1 MKKTFIMLLA
11 MAGVASAAEPFA
23 EFFVVGDGS
32 HNNDTGW
39 NGGPP
44 TQLVVGTKD
53 AETSEITALGTAQTW
68 AHVGC
73 VTFDSNAGTMTT
85 DGTGTVQY
93 LNKNQ
98 SGITLNSMS
107 YSFDASWTQNE
118 SGTSYFTAL
127 GEDGN
132 STYSFRI
139 GIIDN
144 KWTITSEGYGAMTL
158 TTQGVAAASG
168 SGTYIITSESVDGV
182 QTINMY
188 EDNILVLSGSRDGQY
203 GQPGNFKI
211 GIGGCFGTTANAMS
225 ATFSNVTLYNQVI
238 PVEAPVVPEPATA
251 TLSLLALAGLAARRR
266 RK

>member
-1 MKKTFIMLLA
+1 
-11 MAGVASAAEPFA
+11 
-23 EFFVVGDGS
+23 
-32 HNNDTGW
+32 
-39 NGGPP
+39 
-44 TQLVVGTKD
+44 
-53 AETSEITALGTAQTW
+53 
-68 AHVGC
+68 
-73 VTFDSNAGTMTT
+73 MTT
-85 DGTGTVQY
+85 NGTGTVQY
-93 LNKNQ
+93 LNKGET
-98 SGITLNSMS
+98 GIAISSLS

-127 GEDGN
+127 GEDGYQ
-132 STYSFRI
+132 TYAFRI
-139 GIIDN
+139 GIVDN
-144 KWTITSEGYGAMTL
+144 KWTITSAGYGAMTL

-168 SGTYIITSESVDGV
+168 SGTYIITSELSNGV

-188 EDNILVLSGSRDGQY
+188 EDNVLVLSGSRNGEY

-211 GIGGCFGTTANAMS
+211 GIGGCFGTTDNAMS